1 MTDIA
6 KLGNKQAL
14 WLERIA
20 AWEESN
26 LSQFV
31 FCEQNNLTISAFGYW
46 RTRLKKLKTL
56 NDSSNGISFLP
67 VNIKQDKYSRL
78 TLQINHQHS
87 IELSHD
93 FDAALLTKIIQAVQ
107 DIL

>member
-1 MTDIA
+1 MTGITKSGA
-6 KLGNKQAL
+6 KQAL
-14 WLERIA
+14 WSERMT
-20 AWEESN
+20 AWEVSG
-26 LSQFV
+26 LSQTV
-31 FCEQNNLTISAFGYW
+31 FCEQNNFTISAFGYW

-67 VNIKQDKYSRL
+67 VNIKQYKHSSL
-78 TLQINHQHS
+78 TLQINHQHG
-87 IELSHD
+87 IELTHD